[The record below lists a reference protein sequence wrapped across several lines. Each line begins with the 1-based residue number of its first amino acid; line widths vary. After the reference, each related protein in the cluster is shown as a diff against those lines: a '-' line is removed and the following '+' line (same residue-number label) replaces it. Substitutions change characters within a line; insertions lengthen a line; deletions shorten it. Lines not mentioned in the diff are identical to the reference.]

1 MIDNTV
7 IQWKGLTFQQIS
19 AGIKFNKSTDNKNL
33 FTANPLKIYR
43 KEIASSSLTHC
54 SQRTST
60 KIEDFNRPGGVI
72 TTSISTNTGLAN
84 TLDMNYEN
92 NICQH
97 PQPSCNVI
105 LSPEANAR
113 RRVRSSG
120 MIKRN
125 FNTGANNDTYYTST
139 KQYLNSRNIS
149 FEQNQYFHVKYG
161 NSTVKPGTNASLQNI
176 YASNGI
182 NHCAKYKITA
192 NTSFTYIWLDDVPYT
207 VVVPAGSYDIDDL
220 NQLLFNTM
228 ATNLHYY
235 LELPQLN
242 NVYLLRF
249 AYDNASNRIQLYA
262 TFSSSVV
269 FNMID
274 YSLPIS
280 SPVTWYDASSNSN
293 VSIDVSNSQL
303 LTGLGFNSGTFPV
316 SQDNVSNTIFTG
328 PNTPS
333 FLSPYVPI
341 YYKPSNSQFGT
352 QGAVS
357 ASDLINRK
365 KYDTIT
371 TVGSS
376 FRSAYGAQTANAL
389 AYGSPQYGYT
399 IKDKIGYPMKK
410 TPTFASYSTEMR
422 QCTSRRI
429 STAT

>member
-19 AGIKFNKSTDNKNL
+19 AGIKFNKPTANQNF

-43 KEIASSSLTHC
+43 KEIASSAFANC
-54 SQRTST
+54 SRRTST
-60 KIEDFNRPGGVI
+60 KIDDFDRPGGVI
-72 TTSISTNTGLAN
+72 TTSISTTTGLAN
-84 TLDMNYEN
+84 TLDINYEN

-97 PQPSCNVI
+97 PQESCDVI

-182 NHCAKYKITA
+182 NHCAKYKIT
-192 NTSFTYIWLDDVPYT
+192 TDTTFSYIWLDDEVYY
-207 VVVPAGSYDIDDL
+207 VNVPAGSYDIDDL
-220 NQLLFNTM
+220 NQVLFNTM
-228 ATNLHYY
+228 SENLHYY
-235 LELPQLN
+235 LQLPQLN
-242 NVYLLRF
+242 KVYLLRF
-249 AYDNASNRIQLYA
+249 AYDNATNRVQLYA
-262 TFSSSVV
+262 TFSSSTV
-269 FNMID
+269 FDLIN

-280 SPVTWYDASSNSN
+280 NPVTWYDVSYNSN
-293 VSIDVSNSQL
+293 PVISVSDSQL
-303 LTGLGFNSGTFPV
+303 LTGLGFDAGVYPASAN
-316 SQDNVSNTIFTG
+316 NVSNTVYTG
-328 PNTPS
+328 TNTPS
-333 FLSPYVPI
+333 FLPPYVPI
-341 YYKPSNSQFGT
+341 YYKPNNSQFGT

-357 ASDLINRK
+357 SSDLINRK

-389 AYGSPQYGYT
+389 AYGSSQYGYT
-399 IKDKIGYPMKK
+399 LKDRIGYPKNK
-410 TPTFASYSTEMR
+410 VPTFASYSAEMR
-422 QCTSRRI
+422 QCISRKI
-429 STAT
+429 